1 MTKWFQRRQES
12 WEAHTCWDVEGG
24 NDFLE
29 KTVFKAFF
37 LTICL
42 FIWDTSTKSDGL
54 FSLGCDFQLGPG
66 TVTVFKM
73 ALLRDFPQIHRMFPL
88 GHKMA
93 HSLGPDLLVYIGAE
107 LPHSINFV
115 LGSENSSYHLLS
127 SSGQEKKRAVTC
139 FTSLSKQHSSSKGMQ
154 GPAQH
159 WYPESEDPHIPHQAA
174 FHSPQQSCSPLFP
187 SWPKPSPFN
196 IYQRDANTG
205 SVPEDARQL
214 SSSEGCHWPSRW
226 WLHCWGMATP
236 AQQPPTGVA
245 VFGRKCWCQHCDALS
260 QQCCSTSRAVCATA
274 CCPSSML
281 WRTLVFSAERVL
293 ACACTCRTGAWK
305 SWQENLYQWSCYCP
319 VSFEIHGRIPSGEIP
334 NRSSQ

>member
-54 FSLGCDFQLGPG
+54 FSLGCDFQLGPE

-88 GHKMA
+88 GHRMA

-139 FTSLSKQHSSSKGMQ
+139 FTSLSKQHCSSKGTQ

-187 SWPKPSPFN
+187 SWPTPSPFN

-226 WLHCWGMATP
+226 WLHSWGMATP
-236 AQQPPTGVA
+236 AQQPPLVLQCLVGNADVSTA
-245 VFGRKCWCQHCDALS
+245 MLS
-260 QQCCSTSRAVCATA
+260 QRRCSTSRAVCGTA

-305 SWQENLYQWSCYCP
+305 LGQENLYQWRMLSSCFLWNP
-319 VSFEIHGRIPSGEIP
+319 WQ
-334 NRSSQ
+334 NSQRGNSQ